1 MALKRGAQA
10 LIASC
15 HRVGE
20 KLAKLP
26 PLRS

>member
-1 MALKRGAQA
+1 MALKGGVQA

-15 HRVGE
+15 QRVAE